1 MNNIFLF
8 SNANI
13 SIFIF
18 IEKYIYF
25 IFREAEDVYTLRKA
39 EG

>member
-1 MNNIFLF
+1 M
-8 SNANI
+8 

-25 IFREAEDVYTLRKA
+25 IFKEAEDMYTLRKA
-39 EG
+39 VD